1 MKAFHILSSRP
12 SGESF
17 HPAFFEVAS
26 MALSALLW
34 KKYNGEIT
42 LYTDKKGLGVVEE
55 YGMKCL
61 WDSIDTNICDS
72 LPTNINWSIFWAGAK
87 LFVLQNEPSPVV
99 ILDTDL
105 FIWQNVD
112 YLLEKYPL
120 LTLHREDLI
129 DCYLPKNKLRIADH
143 YTFPDGLD
151 WSVKPCN
158 TAFAFF
164 ADDAFK
170 DLYTQ
175 EAIRFMENNLLE
187 ANDGNSRMVF
197 AEQRL
202 LAMLAARERVEM
214 GTLIDDPFSKD
225 NRIFTHLWGAKT
237 IARKD
242 SRQRIRLE
250 EAILLKI
257 KDLSK
262 EVYERLTIRRPSS
275 GREIQD

>member
-1 MKAFHILSSRP
+1 MKGLHILSSRP

-17 HPAFFEVAS
+17 HPAFFEVAA

-34 KKYNGEIT
+34 KKYNGDII
-42 LYTDKKGLGVVEE
+42 LYTDKKGLNVIQE
-55 YGMKCL
+55 YGMKSL
-61 WDSIDTNICDS
+61 WDSIDTQLCDS
-72 LPTNINWSIFWAGAK
+72 LPDSIDWSVFWAGAK
-87 LFVLQNEPSPVV
+87 IFVLLKESSPVV

-112 YLLEKYPL
+112 YLLEKHSL
-120 LTLHREDLI
+120 VTLHREDLI
-129 DCYLPKNKLRIADH
+129 DCYLPKNKLLIAEH
-143 YTFPDGLD
+143 YIYPDGLD

-170 DLYTQ
+170 GLYAQ
-175 EAIRFMENNLLE
+175 EAIRFMENNQSGS
-187 ANDGNSRMVF
+187 NDRNSRMVF

-202 LAMLAARERVEM
+202 LAMLAARERMEI

-225 NRIFTHLWGAKT
+225 NKVFTHLWGAK
-237 IARKD
+237 IVARKD
-242 SRQRIRLE
+242 SRQRLRLE
-250 EAILLKI
+250 EAILHKI

-262 EVYERLTIRRPSS
+262 DVYEMLTIRRPSS
-275 GREIQD
+275 RR